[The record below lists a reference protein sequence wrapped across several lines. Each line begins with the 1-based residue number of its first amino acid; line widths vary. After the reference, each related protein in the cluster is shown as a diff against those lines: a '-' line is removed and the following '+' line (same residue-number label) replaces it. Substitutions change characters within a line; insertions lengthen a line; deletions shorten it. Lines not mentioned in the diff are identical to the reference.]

1 MFQGNEQNNKYTGEQ
16 QANDFAILYKLTVE
30 LWPDEKRRPVLFG
43 PDPHS
48 LHGPT
53 GNQLGWIAEW
63 LDGMAAKK
71 VPVHAV
77 THHQYTEVDPSP
89 AGFTSATK
97 LSLNGAIAAAINKTV
112 REHSP
117 TARVFGGEIGPHNG
131 GSPPCDHTS
140 MRTSIAFLYLHISLT
155 TPGLPVAASCQLACC
170 GSVWSGGRRAPLHV
184 VCCAVLCCA
193 VLCCD
198 VT

>member
-1 MFQGNEQNNKYTGEQ
+1 MDDRQSAGPSNLRIRAGELCCHTHTRARAHYASPLHSRARTARKSLSDTIVVVGVCQGNEQNNKYTGEQ

-97 LSLNGAIAAAINKTV
+97 LSLNGAIAA
-112 REHSP
+112 
-117 TARVFGGEIGPHNG
+117 
-131 GSPPCDHTS
+131 C
-140 MRTSIAFLYLHISLT
+140 SLT
-155 TPGLPVAASCQLACC
+155 
-170 GSVWSGGRRAPLHV
+170 
-184 VCCAVLCCA
+184 
-193 VLCCD
+193 
-198 VT
+198 